1 MSQILQ
7 MPGVPESS
15 KQLLLRLLQEDLIPI
30 QALQSVIESYRKVI
44 RDAARKN
51 GRANVKVGDQI
62 AHALQTLLARVNE
75 TTGDDNQS
83 VIQAAVRYFV
93 IQNDGTGHDLE
104 SEDGLYD
111 DARIVNAVMRYFGR
125 DDLMVQGI
133 PAPPVARGAPVRGGA
148 AAPARR

>member
-15 KQLLLRLLQEDLIPI
+15 KQLLLRLLQEDLIPVE
-30 QALQSVIESYRKVI
+30 ALKSAVESYRKVI

-51 GRANVKVGDQI
+51 GKANAKLGDQI
-62 AHALQTLLARVNE
+62 AHALQSLLARVNE
-75 TTGDDNQS
+75 TTGESNLS
-83 VIQAAVRYFV
+83 IIQAAVRYFV
-93 IQNDGTGHDLE
+93 IQNDGSGHDLE

-111 DARIVNAVMRYFGR
+111 DARVVNAVLRYFGR
-125 DDLMVQGI
+125 DDLMI
-133 PAPPVARGAPVRGGA
+133 RDLPEPRAPRSAPVRGGA